1 MVKRYGPD
9 VRRTRRP
16 PDPEWLKFMSTDEK
30 EALRLE
36 EWMTTSLADTG
47 LSVRA
52 VNCLE
57 GREILTVEDLSQQT
71 NEDLLGIVNFG
82 KQTLDQCKRLMMNIG
97 VPHKLK

>member
-1 MVKRYGPD
+1 MVKRFGPR

-30 EALRLE
+30 EELRME
-36 EWMTTSLADTG
+36 EWMITSLADTG

-57 GREILTVEDLSQQT
+57 SREILTVADLSLKT

-82 KQTLDQCKRLMMNIG
+82 TQTLEQCKKLMRDIG
-97 VPHKLK
+97 VPHKLR

>member
-1 MVKRYGPD
+1 MVKRFGPD

-30 EALRLE
+30 ETLRLE
-36 EWMTTSLADTG
+36 EWMMTSLADTG

-57 GREILTVEDLSQQT
+57 GKEILTVEDLSQQT

-82 KQTLDQCKRLMMNIG
+82 KQTLGQCKRLMLTIG
-97 VPHKLK
+97 VPHNLR

>member
-1 MVKRYGPD
+1 MVKRFGPS
-9 VRRTRRP
+9 VRRTRRS
-16 PDPEWLKFMSTDEK
+16 PDPEWLRFMSTDEK

-36 EWMTTSLADTG
+36 EWMITSLADTG

-57 GREILTVEDLSQQT
+57 GKEILTVENLSRQT

-82 KQTLDQCKRLMMNIG
+82 TQTLEQCKRLLVNIG

>member
-1 MVKRYGPD
+1 MVERFGPS

-30 EALRLE
+30 EAMRLE
-36 EWMTTSLADTG
+36 EWMLTSLADPG

-57 GREILTVEDLSQQT
+57 GKGILTVSQLSQQT
-71 NEDLLGIVNFG
+71 NDDLLGIVNFG
-82 KQTLDQCKRLMMNIG
+82 VQTLEQCKRLLMNIG
-97 VPHKLK
+97 VPHSLK

>member
-1 MVKRYGPD
+1 MVKRFGPS
-9 VRRTRRP
+9 VRKTRRP

-30 EALRLE
+30 EAQRLE
-36 EWMTTSLADTG
+36 EWMLTSLADTG

-57 GREILTVEDLSQQT
+57 GRGILTVSDLSQQT
-71 NEDLLGIVNFG
+71 NDDLLGIVNFG
-82 KQTLDQCKRLMMNIG
+82 TQTLDQCKRLLMNIG

>member
-1 MVKRYGPD
+1 MVKRFGPS

-16 PDPEWLKFMSTDEK
+16 SDPEWLQFMSTDEK
-30 EALRLE
+30 EEQRLE
-36 EWMTTSLADTG
+36 EWMVTSLADTG

-57 GREILTVEDLSQQT
+57 GTGILTVKDLSQQT
-71 NEDLLGIVNFG
+71 NESLLGIVNFG
-82 KQTLDQCKRLMMNIG
+82 AQTLEQCKKLLADIE